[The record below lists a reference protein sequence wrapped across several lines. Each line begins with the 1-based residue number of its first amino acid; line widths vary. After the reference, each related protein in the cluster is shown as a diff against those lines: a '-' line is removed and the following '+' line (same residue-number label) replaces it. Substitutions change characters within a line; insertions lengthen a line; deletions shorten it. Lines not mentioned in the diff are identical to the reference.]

1 MPRGLWIIV
10 ILLVVFGLLSGW
22 HYFLYFST
30 VHFFGIAGK
39 AGRRTVAVLF
49 VLLPA
54 CFFVSVFLARRA
66 ENSFIRA
73 FSIVSN
79 LWLAIGL

>member
-1 MPRGLWIIV
+1 MPRGVWIIV

-30 VHFFGIAGK
+30 VHFFGISGK
-39 AGRRTVAVLF
+39 AGRRVIAALF
-49 VLLPA
+49 VLLPV
-54 CFFVSVFLARRA
+54 CFFVSVLLARRA
-66 ENSFIRA
+66 ENRFIRA